1 MSRIILYST
10 GCPLCDKLKT
20 KLRLANIQFE
30 INTNIDKMEELG
42 FDFLPVLE
50 VDGQYLEYGDA
61 IRWIKEQENGN

>member
-10 GCPLCDKLKT
+10 GCPLCDKLKA

-30 INTNIDKMEELG
+30 IDINIDKMEELG

>member
-10 GCPLCDKLKT
+10 GCPLCDKLKA

-30 INTNIDKMEELG
+30 INTDIDKMEELG
-42 FDFLPVLE
+42 FEFLPVLE

-61 IRWIKEQENGN
+61 IRWVKEQENGN